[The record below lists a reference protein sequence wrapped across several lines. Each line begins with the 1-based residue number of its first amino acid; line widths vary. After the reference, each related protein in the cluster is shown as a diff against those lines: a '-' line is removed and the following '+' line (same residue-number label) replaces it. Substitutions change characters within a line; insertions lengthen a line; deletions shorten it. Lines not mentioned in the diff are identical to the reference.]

1 MTSWNGFAVCAGAQ
15 VFATACAAGALLC
28 RRPGED
34 SSVRIFC
41 QVNRVFSGFLPSI
54 VRHQFYPTCDF
65 LQIFHSKVQL
75 AIQGLPFEFR
85 APAASTCAKIRSE
98 HECARVNAMAVGT
111 AL

>member
-1 MTSWNGFAVCAGAQ
+1 MRRRQSLSKCVALCA
-15 VFATACAAGALLC
+15 FIITHLAAGAAAAPRGTPEFINL
-28 RRPGED
+28 GT
-34 SSVRIFC
+34 
-41 QVNRVFSGFLPSI
+41 I